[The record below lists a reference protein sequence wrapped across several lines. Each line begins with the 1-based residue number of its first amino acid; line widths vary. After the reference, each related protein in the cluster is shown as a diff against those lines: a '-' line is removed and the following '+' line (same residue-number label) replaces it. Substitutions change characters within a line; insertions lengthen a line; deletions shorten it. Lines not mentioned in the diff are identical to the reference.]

1 MRLLLLALLVS
12 PAVALAQAPVPET
25 LFNLIT
31 LQAQAEREVPN
42 DLLSATLAAE
52 AEGADPAQLSAEVN
66 KAMQAALA
74 AAKGHAAVRA
84 RSGNYQT
91 FPIYDKNRITRWRV
105 RQELRLES
113 ADFPAAT
120 ALIGKLQAGPQFPLT
135 VAGMSLSVSPGA
147 RKQAENALIP
157 EALAAFEERARLVR
171 ETMKAK
177 SHRMQNLQISASGG
191 VTPIPYAAMR
201 ASGVSASAPSPAIEA
216 GTTRILITVSGT
228 VQLQH

>member
-1 MRLLLLALLVS
+1 MRFLLLALLVS
-12 PAVALAQAPVPET
+12 PAVALAQTAAPET

-52 AEGADPAQLSAEVN
+52 AEGADPAQLSADVN

-74 AAKGHAAVRA
+74 AAKSYAAVRA

-113 ADFPAAT
+113 ADFSAAT
-120 ALIGKLQAGPQFPLT
+120 ALIGKLQANLV
-135 VAGMSLSVSPGA
+135 VAGMSLSVSPAA

-177 SHRMQNLQISASGG
+177 GHRMQNLQISASGG
-191 VTPIPYAAMR
+191 VTPMPYAAMR
-201 ASGVSASAPSPAIEA
+201 ASGMSASAPAPAIEA

-228 VQLQH
+228 VQLQ

>member
-12 PAVALAQAPVPET
+12 PAVALAQAPAQAPET

-52 AEGADPAQLSAEVN
+52 AEGTDPAQLSAEVN

-74 AAKGHAAVRA
+74 AAKGFAAVRV

-91 FPIYDKNRITRWRV
+91 FPVYDKNRITRWRV

-113 ADFPAAT
+113 ADFSAAT
-120 ALIGKLQAGPQFPLT
+120 ALIGKLQANLV

-191 VTPIPYAAMR
+191 VTPIPFAAMR

-228 VQLQH
+228 VQLQ

>member
-1 MRLLLLALLVS
+1 MRFLLLALLVS
-12 PAVALAQAPVPET
+12 PAAVLAQAPAPET

-52 AEGADPAQLSAEVN
+52 VN

-74 AAKGHAAVRA
+74 TAKSYAAVRA

-113 ADFPAAT
+113 ADFSAAT
-120 ALIGKLQAGPQFPLT
+120 TLIGKLQASL
-135 VAGMSLSVSPGA
+135 VMSGMSLSVSPGA

-177 SHRMQNLQISASGG
+177 GHRMQNLQISASGG
-191 VTPIPYAAMR
+191 VTPMPYAAMR
-201 ASGVSASAPSPAIEA
+201 ASGMSASAPAPAIEA

-228 VQLQH
+228 VQLQ